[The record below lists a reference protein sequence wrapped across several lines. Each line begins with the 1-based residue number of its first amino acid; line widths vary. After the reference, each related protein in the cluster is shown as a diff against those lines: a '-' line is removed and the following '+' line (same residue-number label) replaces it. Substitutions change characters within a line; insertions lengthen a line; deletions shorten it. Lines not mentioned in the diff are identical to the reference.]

1 MKKQFAIK
9 AIQASKKSFLFAA
22 KDETASV
29 LKFLAGDG
37 ECCPWLSGKGTATQT
52 NFTSLSA

>member
-22 KDETASV
+22 KDETANV

-37 ECCPWLSGKGTATQT
+37 ECCPWLTGKGTNGTTA
-52 NFTSLSA
+52 FTTLSA